1 VLQDRMKAVKVAL
14 IALASGTLL
23 AMAPVCTAAD
33 NETKPSEG
41 ATKARSALRE
51 RLQQVSQQLKL
62 TDEQKEKLR
71 PIFKEQAGKVRELR
85 ANKDL
90 SREDRLVKAKA
101 IREDLE
107 AKVKPILTP
116 EQLEKWNKLRSEG
129 PGRRRQE

>member
-1 VLQDRMKAVKVAL
+1 MKAVKVAL

-33 NETKPSEG
+33 NETKPFEG

-62 TDEQKEKLR
+62 TDDQKEKLR